1 MLKKF
6 VVGALVLLGVI
17 LLFIISIIAPI
28 DYTPLN
34 QLPEVTQ
41 TMHRLDDIKLETS
54 KGNHELKVGWSR
66 INITP
71 EGPIDMAGYGPRG
84 PYTAV
89 ADSLYSRT
97 VVIDNG
103 EKELVIISLDL
114 LMFPRVVKQEIYK
127 ELQKIG
133 YFKNEIY
140 LTATHTHN
148 GFGNWEKSFA
158 GKLIFG
164 EYNSKIVQLL
174 AERIVAGVILAR
186 ENKSTAEIGFQKIDA
201 RNWVT
206 NRVTG
211 ENGTVD
217 PFLRVIQ
224 IRKDNGHIGM
234 IVSFSAHA
242 VNLDADI
249 WELSRD
255 YPGILIDQLEANPTI
270 DFAMFCAG
278 MVASHNIKSEIP
290 KSPKRIEVVGNAL
303 SEKILSNLDS
313 VKFSSNTSLGGL
325 DIDIELPPAQLRITA
340 DLRVRDWLFSA
351 LLGPLQADIK
361 VMDIG
366 DILLLGMPC
375 DFSGELSVNNQL
387 DQYAK
392 NYGKSLFVTSFN
404 GNYVGYI
411 TTDEHYATC
420 QHDEVKTMNWVGP
433 YKGDYFTDLTKKI
446 IMITP

>member
-17 LLFIISIIAPI
+17 LLFVISIIAPI
-28 DYTPLN
+28 DYAPLD

-41 TMHRLDDIKLETS
+41 TLQRLDDIKLETS
-54 KGNHELKVGWSR
+54 KGNHELKVGWSY

-71 EGPIDMAGYGPRG
+71 ESPIDMAGYGPRG
-84 PYTAV
+84 PYTSI
-89 ADSLYSRT
+89 ADSLYART

-103 EKELVIISLDL
+103 KKELVIISLDL

-127 ELQKIG
+127 ELLKIG
-133 YFKNEIY
+133 YSKNEIY
-140 LTATHTHN
+140 LSATHTHN
-148 GFGNWEKSFA
+148 GFGNWEKSIA
-158 GKLIFG
+158 GKFIFG
-164 EYNSKIVQLL
+164 DYDSKIVQLL
-174 AERIVAGVILAR
+174 VDRIVAGVILAR
-186 ENKSTAEIGFQKIDA
+186 ENTSIAEIGFQKIDA
-201 RNWVT
+201 RDWVT

-211 ENGTVD
+211 ENGTID

-224 IRKDNGHIGM
+224 IKKDNGQIGV
-234 IVSFSAHA
+234 IISFAGHA

-249 WELSRD
+249 WKLSRD
-255 YPGILIDQLEANPTI
+255 YPGILVDKLEENPTI

-290 KSPKRIEVVGNAL
+290 KSPKRIEVVGDQL

-325 DIDIELPPAQLRITA
+325 DIDIELPPSQLRITA

-361 VMDIG
+361 VMEIG

-375 DFSGELSVNNQL
+375 DFSGELSVNNHL

-392 NYGKSLFVTSFN
+392 NHGKSLFVTSFN

-411 TTDEHYATC
+411 TADDHYATC